1 MLQKLLGVTGRMMIK
16 IWEWRK
22 AKGLSDKHEDMEI
35 YKQGFEKTL
44 VEGMF
49 HEVKVASDSEWVEIS
64 FCKPKDLIGSDED
77 LWGGSGQ
84 FTEVL

>member
-1 MLQKLLGVTGRMMIK
+1 MMIK

-49 HEVKVASDSEWVEIS
+49 YKAKADSDSEWREII
-64 FCKPKDLIGSDED
+64 FCKPEQLIGCDED
-77 LWGGSGQ
+77 LWDGSGR
-84 FTEVL
+84 FTAVL